1 MEPEMEYGGAVE
13 MGDFMAENDDA
24 EGMMGMGMQ
33 EEEMS
38 DEEMDVEEL
47 EKRMWRDR
55 MRLKRM
61 KELQKE
67 REIGGGAE
75 GGAAPGAGRAGER
88 TKQHKQSQEQ
98 ARRKKMSRAQDG
110 ILKYMLKM
118 MEVCQAQGFVYG
130 IIPEKGKPVSGAS
143 DNIRAWWKEKVRFD
157 RNGPAA
163 IAKYQADH
171 ALPGKPKGNASTA
184 PTPHTLQE
192 LQDTTLGSLLSALM
206 QHCDPPQRRYPLEKG
221 VPPPWWPSGD
231 EEWWP
236 QLGLPKGQGAP
247 PYKKPHDL
255 KKAWKVGVLTAVI
268 KHMSPDIAKIRKLV
282 RQSKCLQDKMTA
294 KESATWLSVLNQEE
308 GIARQQSGAG
318 GSAGTPGGH
327 NGASQPGHSVNEFDV
342 DGVDDSPP
350 GLSGSDHGQDV
361 DTDDYE
367 PFAGS
372 RPAFS
377 AAKGGA
383 DRDTDS
389 LDSEFDKSSLRLQDG
404 DVVEGG
410 RKKRSSGEAQSTD
423 QRVYMCPYTNCKHSQ
438 WRNAFVDREL
448 RNMHQSSCMF
458 RPVAPAAV
466 NSNVFSRNP
475 QQQVQGLSGKGLFQ
489 VGGGMAGNST
499 HGAVNMQGATG
510 YAPLSLPAPVQNL
523 PAMQQ
528 NMQGGNGDHQPL
540 NDLFAGL
547 YGPGGMHAMENSMGV
562 ARLNSL
568 DGPELSSGLIATES
582 GMVSHQQH
590 QHQQQRQMES
600 SDFVA
605 EENLFGQSFGES
617 SNVAEVSME
626 NNGSLPK
633 DGKGFEHPFDHH
645 QGVDLPS
652 DYNFSAS
659 FDLGIEPPLGS
670 SIELLDEDLIWYF
683 GA

>member
-1 MEPEMEYGGAVE
+1 MEPEMEYGGALE

-24 EGMMGMGMQ
+24 EGLMGMQ

-67 REIGGGAE
+67 RDDGGIPSRGAHSSLGP
-75 GGAAPGAGRAGER
+75 GG

-171 ALPGKPKGNASTA
+171 ALPGKPKGNISTA

-221 VPPPWWPSGD
+221 VPPPWWPTGD

-318 GSAGTPGGH
+318 GSAGTPGGQ
-327 NGASQPGHSVNEFDV
+327 NGASLAGGHGLNEFDV
-342 DGVDDSPP
+342 DGVDDESPP
-350 GLSGSDHGQDV
+350 GLSNSDQGQDV
-361 DTDDYE
+361 DTDNYE
-367 PFAGS
+367 PF

-377 AAKGGA
+377 AVKNAT
-383 DRDTDS
+383 DRDSDS

-404 DVVEGG
+404 DVVE
-410 RKKRSSGEAQSTD
+410 RRKRSAGEAQSTE
-423 QRVYMCPYTNCKHSQ
+423 QRVYMCPYPNCKHSE

-458 RPVAPAAV
+458 RPIAAP
-466 NSNVFSRNP
+466 STTVFSRTHP
-475 QQQVQGLSGKGLFQ
+475 STPQVQGLFQ
-489 VGGGMAGNST
+489 VATPTTLQGGYT
-499 HGAVNMQGATG
+499 
-510 YAPLSLPAPVQNL
+510 PLPLPAPMQND
-523 PAMQQ
+523 Q
-528 NMQGGNGDHQPL
+528 HPL

-547 YGPGGMHAMENSMGV
+547 YGHPTLENASHHE
-562 ARLNSL
+562 LL
-568 DGPELSSGLIATES
+568 PPESN
-582 GMVSHQQH
+582 MVNH
-590 QHQQQRQMES
+590 HQQQQPSEHL
-600 SDFVA
+600 VQA
-605 EENLFGQSFGES
+605 EENMFGQSPF
-617 SNVAEVSME
+617 AEGPNVSME
-626 NNGSLPK
+626 NSIPSVKG
-633 DGKGFEHPFDHH
+633 DGMVGGGGGGFE
-645 QGVDLPS
+645 PS

-659 FDLGIEPPLGS
+659 FDLGIEAPVPLGPS
-670 SIELLDEDLIWYF
+670 VEFDDDLIWYF